1 VTDDTGVLGR
11 EIPEEGKL
19 GDRNLVVD
27 LELLVENVLKVV
39 RKELSQPQQQRND
52 PTLEMPKRQY
62 APHLPNAR
70 LNKIV
75 PSLILSLLQD
85 PLPQLRVPLKC
96 LANDFDGLE
105 EVVRV
110 VEVNDFD
117 QDVHP
122 LLAVNSKQL
131 EEFLL
136 HLVN

>member
-1 VTDDTGVLGR
+1 VR
-11 EIPEEGKL
+11 E
-19 GDRNLVVD
+19 
-27 LELLVENVLKVV
+27 
-39 RKELSQPQQQRND
+39 ELSQPQQQRND

-62 APHLPNAR
+62 APHLPNTR

-85 PLPQLRVPLKC
+85 PLPQLRVPLKR

-131 EEFLL
+131 KEFLL
-136 HLVN
+136 HFVN